1 MAPIGKRYVTYVR
14 VSTQRQGRSGLGLA
28 AQHDAVSAFLA
39 AHSGHVVAEF
49 KEVESGKHNAR
60 PQLQSALK
68 RCQQTR
74 ATLLVAKL
82 DRLSR
87 NAAFLLG
94 LRDAGVN
101 FVCADMPDANNLT
114 IGVLAA
120 VAEHEREA
128 ISARTKASLA
138 AAKARGVRL
147 GNPRL
152 APGTAA
158 TARVARAELKAKA
171 QRFAEGLAET
181 IRERQKN
188 GAATL
193 QALADSLNADE
204 VLTRRATTWTPKA
217 VSRVL
222 AILEACE

>member
-1 MAPIGKRYVTYVR
+1 MTPPGKRYVTYVR

-28 AQHDAVSAFLA
+28 AQHEAVKAFLA
-39 AHSGHVVAEF
+39 AHNGHVVAEY
-49 KEVESGKHNAR
+49 KEVESGKYNSR
-60 PQLQSALK
+60 PQLQAALR
-68 RCQQTR
+68 RCRQTR
-74 ATLLVAKL
+74 ANLLVAKL

-94 LRDAGVN
+94 LRDAGVS

-128 ISARTKASLA
+128 ISARTRAALA

-152 APGTAA
+152 VAGTAA
-158 TARVARAELKAKA
+158 TARVARASLKSKA
-171 QRFAEGLAET
+171 QRFAEDLRDT
-181 IRERQKN
+181 IREREKL
-188 GAATL
+188 GANTL
-193 QALADSLNADE
+193 EALAESLNSDE
-204 VLTRRATTWTPKA
+204 VLTRRGCEWTAKA
-217 VSRVL
+217 VSRL
-222 AILEACE
+222 LTRLDARH

>member
-1 MAPIGKRYVTYVR
+1 
-14 VSTQRQGRSGLGLA
+14 
-28 AQHDAVSAFLA
+28 
-39 AHSGHVVAEF
+39 VAEF

-60 PQLQSALK
+60 PQLQAALK

-101 FVCADMPDANNLT
+101 FICADMPDANNLT

-128 ISARTKASLA
+128 ISARTKAALA

-147 GNPRL
+147 GNPRMV
-152 APGTAA
+152 PGTAA
-158 TARVARAELKAKA
+158 TARAARAGLKAKA
-171 QRFAEGLAET
+171 QKFADELRET
-181 IRERQKN
+181 IRERQKL
-188 GAATL
+188 GADTL
-193 QALADSLNADE
+193 NALAESLNGDE
-204 VLTRRATTWTPKA
+204 VLTRRGCEWTPKA

-222 AILEACE
+222 ARLDGR